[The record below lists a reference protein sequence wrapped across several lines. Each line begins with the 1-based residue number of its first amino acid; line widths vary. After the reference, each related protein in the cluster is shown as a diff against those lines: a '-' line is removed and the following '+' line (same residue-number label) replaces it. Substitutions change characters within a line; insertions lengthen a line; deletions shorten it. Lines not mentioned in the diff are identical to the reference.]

1 MSLLEPFG
9 KIFLKRVRR
18 GADSL
23 GFLWVDGRIFFHRL
37 TPGPAPA
44 AKSLH
49 GVTLQVFR
57 FIRHLPLRR
66 SAVENP
72 NFARTGSK
80 NAFAPSAR
88 RRLVARGATRLAGR
102 ARNP

>member
-18 GADSL
+18 GPDSL
-23 GFLWVDGRIFFHRL
+23 GFLWVDGRIFFHRP
-37 TPGPAPA
+37 TRGPAPA
-44 AKSLH
+44 AKSLL

-66 SAVENP
+66 SAVESA
-72 NFARTGSK
+72 NFARTRSK
-80 NAFAPSAR
+80 NVFGPP
-88 RRLVARGATRLAGR
+88 LGVD
-102 ARNP
+102 